1 MRFIQFYN
9 MSTGYI
15 KGTIPPKFSDENKK
29 PIPACGSNSVYKCD
43 GRWSLSTM
51 HRVAKEEAK
60 KRGFIGYSIESVSFL
75 NHSTIW
81 GFTAI

>member
-1 MRFIQFYN
+1 MRFIQFYS

-15 KGTIPPKFSDENKK
+15 EGTIPPQFSENKN
-29 PIPACGSNSVYKCD
+29 PIPACGSDSIYKCD
-43 GRWSLSTM
+43 GRWGLSTM
-51 HRVAKEEAK
+51 HRVAREQARV
-60 KRGFIGYSIESVSFL
+60 RGFMGYSIESGGFL

>member
-1 MRFIQFYN
+1 MKFIQFYS

-15 KGTIPPKFSDENKK
+15 EGTIPPQFAEYNKK

-43 GRWSLSTM
+43 GRWGLSAM
-51 HRVAKEEAK
+51 HRVAKELGRE
-60 KRGFIGYSIESVSFL
+60 RGFVGYSIESGDFL

-81 GFTAI
+81 GFTPI